1 VSPLWLGIL
10 LLMAVAAVSIA
21 TRPAPGSQAIP
32 DRLGSRAPRR
42 RRPASGLR
50 PDQDAEPEPL
60 GAPPGNQPSRPRSP
74 DIAHRN
80 HWDRRDLMLG
90 AGRDF
95 AMPDLRLVL
104 WPEPGSAVRS
114 CETA

>member
-1 VSPLWLGIL
+1 MSPLWLGIL

-21 TRPAPGSQAIP
+21 TRPAP
-32 DRLGSRAPRR
+32 RR
-42 RRPASGLR
+42 RRPTPGIR
-50 PDQDAEPEPL
+50 PDQDGESEPL
-60 GAPPGNQPSRPRSP
+60 GTPPGNQPGRPRSP

-80 HWDRRDLMLG
+80 HWDRRDLVLG

-104 WPEPGSAVRS
+104 WPASGSEAR
-114 CETA
+114 

>member
-1 VSPLWLGIL
+1 MSPFWLGIL

-21 TRPAPGSQAIP
+21 TRPAP
-32 DRLGSRAPRR
+32 RR
-42 RRPASGLR
+42 RRSAPAMR
-50 PDQDAEPEPL
+50 PDQDGESESL
-60 GAPPGNQPSRPRSP
+60 GTPPGNQPGRPRSP

-104 WPEPGSAVRS
+104 WPESRPAARS
-114 CETA
+114 CEATS